1 MDSKD
6 TSPYQLTLT
15 NREVLQAGG
24 ILEVESF
31 NENQII
37 TATRLGALVIKG
49 EGLHIVQLNLEEGK
63 MLIEGK
69 VNMLQYAENKKTQM
83 KQKSRGILEKLL
95 K

>member
-1 MDSKD
+1 MEGKD
-6 TSPYQLTLT
+6 APYQLTLT
-15 NREVLQAGG
+15 NREMLQAGG

-37 TATRLGALVIKG
+37 TSTRLGGLIIKG

-69 VNMLQYAENKKTQM
+69 VNLLQYTESRKTQM
-83 KQKSRGILEKLL
+83 KQRGKGIIEKLL